1 MQLGTLH
8 DMKELEMCFEA
19 NEWSP
24 FGGSNNVDGSIK
36 GKKEES
42 VANDD
47 SKKGKRRKTVSLK
60 SKFVHVLVSTA
71 YSLFIIF

>member
-8 DMKELEMCFEA
+8 DMKKLEMCFEA

-47 SKKGKRRKTVSLK
+47 SKKRETEKNSQFEK
-60 SKFVHVLVSTA
+60 
-71 YSLFIIF
+71 